1 MAGMSHYYAHVV
13 QMTKMLK
20 QLVLWMDKAETHAAA
35 KKFDVSVLLDARLA
49 PDMYSLRR
57 QIQNACDGPKFLAAR
72 LAGTPPP
79 KHEDGEQSWSEL
91 RARASSVIEYLG
103 TFKEASFADSE
114 ARMVP
119 LSFMPG
125 KGLRAIDFLTEMNL
139 PNTYFHLS
147 MTYAILRHNGVDVGK
162 MDFLGS
168 LAFRDL

>member
-35 KKFDVSVLLDARLA
+35 KKFDVSVLLYARLA

-91 RARASSVIEYLG
+91 RARASSVIEYLS
-103 TFKEASFADSE
+103 TFKEASFA
-114 ARMVP
+114 V
-119 LSFMPG
+119 SFMPR
-125 KGLRAIDFLTEMNL
+125 KGLRAIDCLTEMNL